1 MWYKYHKIIIRIN
14 DVTLTFY
21 QKFKR
26 PEVNPIFVFFLK
38 ISNQSLNLTYV
49 FICWAN
55 SPTFKLFN
63 VYWTLVNK
71 MINQSIVTEHNPGH
85 FLQIGVAVA
94 CYVFNVIDKAW
105 DDQTLPFLQ
114 LRAFMDLQHKKMIM
128 LNINKKIT
136 CQWNDKCR
144 INIIN
149 IHKLCIHF
157 KDHIGIIKLTDIT

>member
-1 MWYKYHKIIIRIN
+1 MWHIYHKIIIRIN
-14 DVTLTFY
+14 DVTLTLY

-26 PEVNPIFVFFLK
+26 PGVKPIFVFFLK

-55 SPTFKLFN
+55 SSTFKLFN

-94 CYVFNVIDKAW
+94 CYVLYVIDKAW

-114 LRAFMDLQHKKMIM
+114 LRAFVDLQHKK
-128 LNINKKIT
+128 KK
-136 CQWNDKCR
+136 
-144 INIIN
+144 
-149 IHKLCIHF
+149 KLTIHF
-157 KDHIGIIKLTDIT
+157 FVYVEHKQKN

>member
-1 MWYKYHKIIIRIN
+1 MWHWPSTK
-14 DVTLTFY
+14 
-21 QKFKR
+21 KFKR
-26 PEVNPIFVFFLK
+26 PKVKPIFVFFLK

-55 SPTFKLFN
+55 SSTFKLFN

-94 CYVFNVIDKAW
+94 CYVLYVIDKAW

-114 LRAFMDLQHKKMIM
+114 LRAFVDLQHKK
-128 LNINKKIT
+128 KKL
-136 CQWNDKCR
+136 NDKCR

-149 IHKLCIHF
+149 INFVSILR
-157 KDHIGIIKLTDIT
+157 IISV

>member
-1 MWYKYHKIIIRIN
+1 MWHIYHKIIIRIN
-14 DVTLTFY
+14 DVTLTLY

-26 PEVNPIFVFFLK
+26 PGVKPIFVFFLK

-55 SPTFKLFN
+55 SSTFKLFN

-94 CYVFNVIDKAW
+94 CYVLYVIDKAW
-105 DDQTLPFLQ
+105 NDQTLPFLQ
-114 LRAFMDLQHKKMIM
+114 LRAFVDLQHKKKKNWQFIFLFM
-128 LNINKKIT
+128 LNINKKINR
-136 CQWNDKCR
+136 QFFFF
-144 INIIN
+144 INWMTN
-149 IHKLCIHF
+149 VE
-157 KDHIGIIKLTDIT
+157 

>member
-1 MWYKYHKIIIRIN
+1 MMWHWPATK
-14 DVTLTFY
+14 
-21 QKFKR
+21 
-26 PEVNPIFVFFLK
+26 EVKPIFVFFRK

-55 SPTFKLFN
+55 SSTFKLFN

-71 MINQSIVTEHNPGH
+71 MINQSIVTEHNSGH

-94 CYVFNVIDKAW
+94 CYVFNVVDKAW
-105 DDQTLPFLQ
+105 NDQTLPFLQ
-114 LRAFMDLQHKKMIM
+114 LRAFVDLQHKKKKNWRFIFLFM
-128 LNINKKIT
+128 LNINKKINR
-136 CQWNDKCR
+136 QFLFFFNQLNDKCK

-157 KDHIGIIKLTDIT
+157 KDHIGIIKLTDVT

>member
-1 MWYKYHKIIIRIN
+1 MWHWPSTK
-14 DVTLTFY
+14 
-21 QKFKR
+21 KFKR
-26 PEVNPIFVFFLK
+26 PKVKPIFVFFLK

-55 SPTFKLFN
+55 SSTFKLFN

-71 MINQSIVTEHNPGH
+71 MINQSIVTEDNPGH

-114 LRAFMDLQHKKMIM
+114 LRAFVDLQHKK
-128 LNINKKIT
+128 KKL
-136 CQWNDKCR
+136 NDKCK

-149 IHKLCIHF
+149 IHKLCIHI
-157 KDHIGIIKLTDIT
+157 KDHIGIIKLTDVT

>member
-1 MWYKYHKIIIRIN
+1 MWHIYHKIIIRIN

-26 PEVNPIFVFFLK
+26 PEVKPIFVYFLK

-55 SPTFKLFN
+55 SSTFKLFN

-85 FLQIGVAVA
+85 FLQISVAVA

-105 DDQTLPFLQ
+105 NDQTLPFLQ
-114 LRAFMDLQHKKMIM
+114 LRAFVDLQHKKE
-128 LNINKKIT
+128 KKLT
-136 CQWNDKCR
+136 
-144 INIIN
+144 
-149 IHKLCIHF
+149 IHF
-157 KDHIGIIKLTDIT
+157 FVLCWT